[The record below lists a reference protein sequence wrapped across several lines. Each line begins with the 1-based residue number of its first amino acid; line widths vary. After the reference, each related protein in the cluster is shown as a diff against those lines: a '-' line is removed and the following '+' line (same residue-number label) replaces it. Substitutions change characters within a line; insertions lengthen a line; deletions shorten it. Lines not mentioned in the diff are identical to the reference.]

1 MQAHLYT
8 RQQKKIPG
16 IALLLLLTL
25 LVSGLSFIF
34 THKKDTTLS
43 IKPQKHAEIERL
55 DIVNVRDRS
64 ATLFWLTK
72 EPTIGSVRYGTSQ
85 NQLTMNA
92 YDELDQPTHQTA
104 RKHHVVQLKNLT
116 PNSDFYF
123 MLTVDGTDVGQT
135 ETLAYTSKTSR
146 LLPTNSGLEPVY
158 GDLVRVNGAPEK
170 NAIVLLTI
178 GESKTLLTRTGKD
191 GTFLFS
197 LCCVLNSQNNEPM
210 YPTNEDPIHLHVL
223 SEDGIEKT
231 EEGIFADITP
241 LKEAL
246 VIDTTLT
253 QLDNNPKESK
263 LPQVLA
269 VSDAI
274 EKVRPVDIIYPK
286 EDAIIPGFKPL
297 VRGVGEPGSPV
308 KGTFKEMGRIFQ
320 TKIDAQRNWLYQPS
334 FAFSPGKH
342 ELEIETFDTLG
353 NSVTMTRSFTILKS
367 GEAVLGD
374 ATGSATI
381 TPTIVITATPSAQ
394 PTVEPTIIF
403 ATSTA
408 TTTPPVTGGSVLP
421 FTILSLVLLVIGAG
435 IILLF

>member
-1 MQAHLYT
+1 MYGHFYT

-16 IALLLLLTL
+16 IALVLLLI
-25 LVSGLSFIF
+25 VIVGGLSFVF
-34 THKKDTTLS
+34 SNKKTSHISTKS
-43 IKPQKHAEIERL
+43 QHSESIERL

-64 ATLFWLTK
+64 ATLFWQTEK
-72 EPTIGSVRYGTSQ
+72 PTIGYVKYGLSPNT
-85 NQLTMNA
+85 LTMKA
-92 YDELDQPTHQTA
+92 YDELDQSTHQSA
-104 RKHHVVQLKNLT
+104 RTHHVVQVKNLT
-116 PNSDFYF
+116 PNADFYF
-123 MLTVDGTDVGQT
+123 TLNVDGNDVGQS
-135 ETLAYTSKTSR
+135 EAIAYTSRTSR
-146 LLPTNSGLEPVY
+146 IVPTNSGLEPVY
-158 GDLVRVNGAPEK
+158 GDIVRVNGAPEK

-197 LCCVLNSQNNEPM
+197 LCCVLNSQDDEPM
-210 YPTNEDPIHLHVL
+210 YPTDDDPIRLHII

-231 EEGIFADITP
+231 EEGIFADISP

-253 QLDNNPKESK
+253 QLDNNPEDTTK
-263 LPQVLA
+263 PQVLA

-274 EKVRPVDIIYPK
+274 EKVRSVDIIYPK
-286 EDAIIPGFKPL
+286 ENAVIPGLRPL
-297 VRGVGEPGSPV
+297 VRGVGEPGAPV
-308 KGTFKEMGRIFQ
+308 KGIFKEMGRIFQ
-320 TKIDAQRNWLYQPS
+320 TKIDDKRNWLYQPS
-334 FAFSPGKH
+334 FSFSPGKH
-342 ELEIETFDTLG
+342 ELEIETLDTLG
-353 NSVTMTRSFTILKS
+353 NSVTMSRIFTILKS

-381 TPTIVITATPSAQ
+381 TPSVVLTATPSAQ
-394 PTVEPTIIF
+394 PTIEPTIIF